1 MSCYIIYQYN
11 IIDAERIEQLG
22 PLSLP
27 IVEKFGGE
35 LVVASGV
42 DCLEGS
48 TYDRMVAYKFAHTTQ
63 AKAFYQSEESQKL
76 AQPRKE
82 ITQGIVFCVPEYQA
96 ATGST
101 TIEETQIL
109 GL

>member
-11 IIDAERIEQLG
+11 ILDKQRIELLG

-35 LVVASGV
+35 LMVASFV

-48 TYDRMVAYKFAHTTQ
+48 TYDHMVAYKFKNKVL
-63 AKAFYQSEESQKL
+63 AKSFYESEESQELAKL
-76 AQPRKE
+76 RKE
-82 ITQGIVFCVPEYQA
+82 ITEGFTIFVPEYEP
-96 ATGST
+96 SKV
-101 TIEETQIL
+101 QINY
-109 GL
+109 